1 MFIRRKSQSELITG
15 LDIGSTAIRVAVA
28 NQVTGGGKFD
38 LQLVGLIEVPA
49 EGVHRGVI
57 TSIEETVSSISHALE
72 QTERLIGVPIEHAW
86 VGISGSHVVAQES
99 KGVVAVAKSDGE
111 IAGDDVARAVE
122 AAGAIAPPL
131 NYEVLHVLPRTFTV
145 DGQTG
150 IKDPV
155 GMTGVRLEVD
165 TQIIHGSTS
174 HIKNLT
180 KAVYRTGIDIDDLI
194 LSVLAV
200 GDAVVTPRQKEL
212 GVGVVNIGGST
223 TSVLVYEEGDIL
235 HAAVLPIGSEHV
247 TSDLAIGLK
256 SSIEVA
262 EYVKRDFGACVA
274 GDISKKERMDLV
286 NAGGEMNEDVSLKHI
301 AEIIQARM
309 EEILEKVEQEFIK
322 AGRSQLLPAGVVF
335 TGGGA
340 KVARLIELAK
350 YKLGLPASLGYPF
363 DVRSAS
369 EKVNDLS
376 FATAIGLAKW
386 GAKIR
391 QGKTPM
397 GMSSQKG
404 VEKISRRGEEWV
416 KALVP

>member
-1 MFIRRKSQSELITG
+1 MLKRKPQSELITG
-15 LDIGSTAIRVAVA
+15 LDVGSTAIRVAIA
-28 NQVTGGGKFD
+28 NQIIGDNRFD
-38 LQLVGLIEVPA
+38 LKLVGLVEVPA
-49 EGVHRGVI
+49 DGVHRGVV
-57 TSIEETVSSISHALE
+57 TSIEEAVSSISHALE
-72 QTERLIGVPIEHAW
+72 QAERLVGVPIEHAW
-86 VGISGSHVVAQES
+86 VGISGSHVVSQES

-111 IAGDDVARAVE
+111 IAEEDVARAIE

-180 KAVYRTGIDIDDLI
+180 KAVYRTGIDIDDLVLSI
-194 LSVLAV
+194 LAT
-200 GDAVVTPRQKEL
+200 GDAVVTSRQKEL
-212 GVGVVNIGGST
+212 GVAVVNIGGST
-223 TSVLVYEEGDIL
+223 TSVLIYEEGDIL

-247 TSDLAIGLK
+247 TNDLAIGLK
-256 SSIEVA
+256 SPIGVA
-262 EYVKRDFGACVA
+262 ERVKRDFGVCVA
-274 GDISKKERMDLV
+274 DEVSKKEKIDLI
-286 NAGGEMNEDVSLKHI
+286 NAGAEVSEEASLKYI

-322 AGRSQLLPAGVVF
+322 AGRSHLLPAGVVL

-340 KVARLIELAK
+340 KLARLVELAK
-350 YKLGLPASLGYPF
+350 YKLGLPASLGYPL
-363 DVRSAS
+363 DVRSVS

-386 GAKIR
+386 GGKIR
-391 QGKTPM
+391 QGNMPRGTSPR
-397 GMSSQKG
+397 KG
-404 VEKISRRGEEWV
+404 VERISRRVRGWFRS
-416 KALVP
+416 LVP